1 LRAARILHILSCE
14 PHRAARCEDGMSE
27 GFSSRFTAE
36 EMAAIRESLR
46 DEARFGRDFATRLK
60 QVARRI
66 PFAED
71 LLAAWF
77 CTRDPA
83 TPRRV
88 KLTLLA
94 ALGYFVLPVDAVPDL
109 MPFLGFTDDAAVIAA
124 ALAAV
129 AGSIMP
135 EHRQQAR
142 EAMGR
147 L

>member
-1 LRAARILHILSCE
+1 MS
-14 PHRAARCEDGMSE
+14 DG
-27 GFSSRFTAE
+27 FTSRFTEE
-36 EMAAIRESLR
+36 EMAAIRKSLR
-46 DEARFGRDFATRLK
+46 DEARFGSEFLGRLK
-60 QVARRI
+60 RVAKRI

-71 LLAAWF
+71 LLAAWI

-88 KLTLLA
+88 RLTLLA
-94 ALGYFVLPVDAVPDL
+94 ALGYFVLPIDAIPDI

-129 AGSIMP
+129 AGSITP
-135 EHRQQAR
+135 EHREKARQAMA
-142 EAMGR
+142 E